1 VQNARLS
8 ENEVWHNILN
18 YHYTPKEQCTVMDMR
33 KIRKL
38 IELIQETGIA
48 EIEIR
53 EGEESVRISREGLV
67 RAGAAPVMAA
77 MPAMNQHPQSS
88 NNSAPSAPEKTLDVS
103 NKHTVKSPM
112 VGTVYLCPSPGAKTF
127 IQLGQTV
134 KAGDTLCLIEAMK
147 MFNQIEADKA
157 GTVTAI
163 LVDNGVPIEFNQ
175 PLFVIE

>member
-1 VQNARLS
+1 
-8 ENEVWHNILN
+8 
-18 YHYTPKEQCTVMDMR
+18 MDLR

-53 EGEESVRISREGLV
+53 EGEESVRISRESSKV
-67 RAGAAPVMAA
+67 SSAPIFTAAPQAA
-77 MPAMNQHPQSS
+77 QVIAESPRPAA
-88 NNSAPSAPEKTLDVS
+88 APAAETANAHA
-103 NKHTVKSPM
+103 NKHTVKAPM
-112 VGTVYLCPSPGAKTF
+112 VGTVYLAPSPGAKVF
-127 IQLGQTV
+127 VEIGQTV

-157 GTVTAI
+157 GKITAI
-163 LVDNGVPIEFNQ
+163 LIDTGVPVEFNQ